1 MNTIGHPLFGDFMD
15 KPRIF
20 LGSSSAQAPLL
31 EAIAAGLADVADV
44 ELWMTTFAAGSMTLT
59 RLVELSKEV
68 DFAAFVF
75 AQDDWT
81 SAAPGADAQASPR
94 DNVVFEAGLF
104 GGAVGM
110 PRTFILHARG
120 AKLPTDLLGL
130 TSIRYSDSSE
140 IDSIVAKLRSAIA
153 AEGRIARIE
162 GLWWQHSLSARSD
175 REPSAISLLR
185 VARDRA
191 GSLEVTG
198 RSWRADGTLSARYWS
213 DAAREKHDPSGIF
226 YFFRGERPRDADAPV
241 IEGTG
246 EIALESSDRAVGYFT
261 TRSEAAG
268 PTPARTS
275 GVYLRADASHL
286 TVLDGSDAAARAA
299 LIAEQL
305 DLWKSLAE

>member
-1 MNTIGHPLFGDFMD
+1 MD

-20 LGSSSAQAPLL
+20 LGSSTQQAPLL
-31 EAIAAGLADVADV
+31 EAIKAGLDDIADV
-44 ELWMTTFAAGSMTLT
+44 ELWMTTFAAGSMTLS

-68 DFAAFVF
+68 DFAGFVF

-81 SAAPGADAQASPR
+81 TSSADQTGQAAPR

-110 PRTFILHARG
+110 ARTFILHARG

-130 TSIRYSDSSE
+130 TSIRYSDDSE
-140 IDSIVAKLRSAIA
+140 VDSIVEKLRTAIK
-153 AEGRIARIE
+153 AEGNQARIE

-185 VARDRA
+185 IARDRF
-191 GSLEVTG
+191 GTLEVTG

-213 DAAREKHDPSGIF
+213 EAARERREPSGVF

-246 EIALESSDRAVGYFT
+246 EILLESSDRAAGYFT
-261 TRSEAAG
+261 TRSDAAG

-275 GVYLRADASHL
+275 GIYLRADASHL
-286 TVLDGSDAAARAA
+286 DVLDGSDAAARAA
-299 LIAEQL
+299 LIANQL
-305 DLWKSLAE
+305 ELWKSLAD

>member
-1 MNTIGHPLFGDFMD
+1 M

-31 EAIAAGLADVADV
+31 EAIKLGLDDIADV

-59 RLVELSKEV
+59 RLVELSAEV

-81 SAAPGADAQASPR
+81 SSAPGADPQASPR

-110 PRTFILHARG
+110 DRTFILHARG

-130 TSIRYSDSSE
+130 TSIRYGDVSE
-140 IDSIVAKLRSAIA
+140 IDSIVAKLRSAIEA
-153 AEGRIARIE
+153 QGRQARID
-162 GLWWQHSLSARSD
+162 GLWWQHSLSARSE

-185 VARDRA
+185 IARDRF
-191 GSLEVTG
+191 GTLEVSG

-213 DAAREKHDPSGIF
+213 EAAREKRSPSGIF
-226 YFFRGERPRDADAPV
+226 YVFEGERPKDADAPR

-246 EIALESSDRAVGYFT
+246 EIVLESPDRAAGYFT
-261 TRSEAAG
+261 TRSEVAG

-275 GVYLRADASHL
+275 GVYLRAEPSDLL
-286 TVLDGSDAAARAA
+286 TLDGPDAAARAA
-299 LIAEQL
+299 LIAVQL
-305 DLWKSLAE
+305 ERWRSIAD

>member
-1 MNTIGHPLFGDFMD
+1 MD

-20 LGSSSAQAPLL
+20 LGSSSQQAPLL
-31 EAIAAGLADVADV
+31 EAIKLGLDDIADV

-59 RLVELSKEV
+59 RLVELSTQV

-81 SAAPGADAQASPR
+81 SAAPDADGQAAPR

-130 TSIRYSDSSE
+130 TSIRYSDASE
-140 IDSIVAKLRSAIA
+140 IDSIVAKLRGAIE
-153 AEGRIARIE
+153 AEGRLSRIE

-185 VARDRA
+185 IARDRF
-191 GSLEVTG
+191 GVLEVTG

-213 DAAREKHDPSGIF
+213 EATREKREPSGIF
-226 YFFRGERPRDADAPV
+226 YFFQGERPKDADAPR

-246 EIALESSDRAVGYFT
+246 EILLESTDRAAGFFT
-261 TRSEAAG
+261 TRSDAAG

-275 GVYLRADASHL
+275 GVYLRAQQSDL
-286 TVLDGSDAAARAA
+286 QILDGPDAAARAA
-299 LIAEQL
+299 LIATQL
-305 DLWKSLAE
+305 ERWKSIAD